1 MSNKSLINQKIFSFS
16 KYLQNS
22 DLFKQIK
29 AIAQNKSLQLSII
42 EIYFK
47 HKSSNTQR
55 HNSFL
60 QTHILIHLKNDFSR
74 FVTLNGSIG
83 ITKIIKKKTNKVD
96 QQQNYTYFTLI
107 DLPPTDKP
115 SLKIL
120 RSLDF
125 LTLLSQNKRWETRK
139 FNEIAA
145 NDYRTTRSAF
155 LSYLSNQTFNDLGV
169 KIIQLS
175 KTLSY
180 PGYGWKRMRIEKN
193 QNQFKT
199 IKVGHLKKQSP
210 HKRKD
215 KKNKKSKTKS
225 YSNPNLSGKKVSVS
239 SKQKSENDKQKDKK
253 NRKQK
258 DKNNRKQKKKIN
270 KKESPESSESE
281 ELSQGSE
288 SEELPETEESE
299 EKNLK
304 EKSKKKENQK
314 RKEKPK
320 KKEQNEKKQSE
331 KDKKKRKNKNKNKN
345 KKDLPNKKEIVRI
358 NLFQNKQELITNP
371 MLEIN
376 EFIKN
381 FKENPPKNV
390 ETKKILIDF
399 VNNITKSIMDS
410 KQIKNIDCD
419 KQLLF
424 CKIFDYIYELIL
436 QEIHFQII
444 TIIKERY
451 NVDID
456 RQFRSTISN
465 MNYIQLKHFQINKK
479 YIDIKKLA
487 MSSVWLEKINQVIL
501 PSKKL
506 FIINSCVNYLLS
518 SFKKK
523 SDLENKKI
531 FLLLSYIILH
541 SKISN
546 IKSNVKYI
554 QIYQFSEQFED
565 TQTEINFKLFKLA
578 IQFLENLKGEK
589 LKNNQ
594 KPWRKY
600 ILKLKNIVIVQKKDV
615 SENEKV
621 QEIERGEGG
630 EIERENE
637 GGEEEEEENGED
649 IDENNVILNSPQNS
663 NNNDKKKTQKSENSL
678 EISKETENLNII
690 TNKKKTQNSLHLKKS
705 ESVSNDPKQI
715 QNKMNQNNKNEENDL
730 ISFEK
735 DKDDGDDK
743 EQIEINHK
751 KEKKEN
757 KENENENEN
766 NEIKKNENENKN
778 KNEKDENKESFQKN
792 GNDEKDL
799 ASFVKDDNNHK
810 VQENNDKT
818 NYFNK
823 NNENNQMKKK
833 KMKINLEEISKQSEF
848 GKFLKQDFQKLSLP
862 EVYEFIEEYNKLYS
876 EFIHLEKSVNLEKK

>member
-1 MSNKSLINQKIFSFS
+1 MSNKSLINQKIFCFS

-29 AIAQNKSLQLSII
+29 TIAQNKSLQLSII

-139 FNEIAA
+139 FNEIAV

-210 HKRKD
+210 HKRQD
-215 KKNKKSKTKS
+215 KKNKKTKTKS

-239 SKQKSENDKQKDKK
+239 SKQKSEND
-253 NRKQK
+253 KQK

-288 SEELPETEESE
+288 SEELTVTEELPETEESE

-331 KDKKKRKNKNKNKN
+331 KDKKKKNKNINKN

-358 NLFQNKQELITNP
+358 NLFQNKQELVPNP

-523 SDLENKKI
+523 SDLENKKL

-554 QIYQFSEQFED
+554 QIYQLSEQFED

-621 QEIERGEGG
+621 QEIER
-630 EIERENE
+630 ENE
-637 GGEEEEEENGED
+637 GGEGEEEENGED
-649 IDENNVILNSPQNS
+649 IDEKNVILNSPQNS

-705 ESVSNDPKQI
+705 ESVPNDTKQI

-735 DKDDGDDK
+735 DKDDGYDK

-757 KENENENEN
+757 KE
-766 NEIKKNENENKN
+766 NENENKN

-792 GNDEKDL
+792 GNDEKEL

-810 VQENNDKT
+810 VQENNDKK
-818 NYFNK
+818 NNFNK

-833 KMKINLEEISKQSEF
+833 KMKIKLEEISKQSEF